1 MGTVSGS
8 GDAALLPA
16 RLSVL
21 FDDTDVF
28 HQKACSFTHGT
39 KRGLQRCPPAE
50 ERVWEEGNS
59 AAEFQ
64 LVPIDG
70 SASLRVCVHTSAHS
84 NDRRK

>member
-1 MGTVSGS
+1 MSRS

-21 FDDTDVF
+21 FDDIDVL

-50 ERVWEEGNS
+50 ERTGRVWEEGNS

-64 LVPIDG
+64 LVPIDR